1 MGILDKIMKFQRTKM
16 NLSNIKIKLGRRALV
31 TESTNAK
38 SSAVRRA
45 PGLLLVKTDPA
56 RNTLTNSILRRHI
69 TRPSTLSAKLMHAEQ
84 QRGDPFENVRRH
96 FKELISRSG
105 NSSIKKQHTL
115 KPIARFPQASSSK
128 VLYLSKAQIGR
139 KLAAPS
145 GSSILERIKRRQPVK
160 KKRGRSKK
168 VRAQPPSLAA
178 DQMQSIVMEA
188 NDEDEKVQM
197 CQYPGNECDL
207 PAFGS
212 VGLCIN
218 HAPPDSRYGLMQCRY
233 PMDSSKLRCPKSISL
248 LHSQTGLCEEHE
260 EVSLYMELDKRKD
273 ARRRNARYIA
283 DKELELFMEYLKKP
297 KRNVKRKQDT
307 SPLNN
312 TFSSMDESSETESE
326 PEMEIMKTSHPV
338 PDLPYHCLLED
349 DGPFRRIQILT
360 RKEVNPMVRDY
371 HIQYENTLIELAAAL
386 TMKYQLRMVQ
396 SGWQG
401 QEETSVEDRW
411 NISVEKCQNSSRVFV
426 RNQSEVLR
434 YMSLE
439 KDRLENTLLFIS
451 FFLNDDDDTLT
462 LVFLPFFSSTCAYEI
477 FGQRICDRYA
487 LPLLNYCDK
496 HAYVEKKQHLFKK
509 CTFPKCTVSAV
520 VTEKYCSEHA
530 LITRLKSPN
539 RELTR
544 DGIKAALEKNDE
556 ELLQKLKDFGL
567 GSDFLIHLRRFR
579 TARFPYQDW
588 KALAEK
594 QRGVRKMSDEYADS
608 NIQCT
613 DQSKKEEVEKL
624 KNTFFFISFPEVK
637 LIILIINNFAFQM
650 YSISVGVIFCLIT
663 VHHHHLRSASAVRLY
678 LGDQG
683 VVGWLNFDSKSP
695 DSNVEL
701 QVNFTGLPVTVTHV
715 EVSFHDAPF
724 LQGDHDC
731 SSLAGWQ
738 PHPLTNGSYTVPVAL
753 TSDGRHLVNEKE
765 PLELAP
771 HFTDRVFSVLVR
783 GVGTDVAVCA
793 NWLDDA
799 QIYLGRFYGSQVA
812 GPVYV
817 FSLQRHRRIQLLSLL
832 VNGENSETQVGWSIR
847 RKWWPDTRNGR
858 EPSDSSCRLSA
869 EKAPLWFHSTDD
881 RQLLQPDTEPR
892 LVTVDNV
899 QHHLSELT
907 NSVLVIRR
915 ADSDHAWR
923 QSTTLACASLSPV
936 AVYDGLDFTLPD
948 DDRIEIRQQ
957 SPFHPVTLTRTST
970 TRKAEQKTTASIFV
984 PLDLDNKNQCESEIT
999 EKSKLNLIH
1008 QQNSTVQIALDV
1020 TLYGDRSIMFHKLE
1034 IQTAG
1039 AEPACYTLQPA
1050 NVRTAVAR
1058 FFYPALGVVKFH
1070 QLDNHWQST
1079 TWIVPDVQ
1087 MLFDLT
1093 APEKAVWEISE
1104 KSTGWSQ
1111 EEMACSADRD
1121 LFDPAKLGSDYCLK
1135 AAESCPIGSLNEKYG
1150 ELFFTGQRDQLLG
1163 LGIYA
1168 TELLPL
1174 NGPFSIIGNTLSLN
1188 FDFASACANIT
1199 LTDETT
1205 ASCFSRNRTATDSKV
1220 KPVILTAHFDTSH
1233 LHGEITMVQYVSV
1246 DNPTTGVDSPA
1257 AVYYELS
1264 GEEEYEEMV
1273 AVILDT
1279 NDLSACNSEQSVYNP
1294 FYIRISQSNYTRVCR
1309 RNKLICAIGD
1319 FTLKSETV
1327 LHTNER
1333 DKFCV
1338 PFMPLHGPYSVSG
1351 KVLLLKSVKNPSKK
1365 VCALLEFVEV
1375 KSVNITADRSLTVED
1390 ILPILSKHLQLE
1402 MHEVDVQ
1409 VRHVAVK
1416 YSNCEH
1422 YTVFVADNKNNNAIS
1437 NFLSPSRW
1445 SHFGSLL
1452 QKLRPHECVI
1462 ASSSSALRMGWLW
1475 VTACIAVAFIWIS

>member
-69 TRPSTLSAKLMHAEQ
+69 TRPSTLSAKLTHAEQ
-84 QRGDPFENVRRH
+84 QRGDPFENGNLQRSCR
-96 FKELISRSG
+96 LIMPAY
-105 NSSIKKQHTL
+105 NVFT
-115 KPIARFPQASSSK
+115 ARFPQASSSK

-188 NDEDEKVQM
+188 SDEDEKVQM

-218 HAPPDSRYGLMQCRY
+218 HAPPDPRYGLMQCRY

-283 DKELELFMEYLKKP
+283 DKELESFMEYLKKP

-439 KDRLENTLLFIS
+439 KDRLENTLLFS
-451 FFLNDDDDTLT
+451 CFFLNDDDDTLT

-509 CTFPKCTVSAV
+509 CTFPKCTVSAI

-567 GSDFLIHLRRFR
+567 GSDFLTHLRRFR

-594 QRGVRKMSDEYADS
+594 QRGVRRKSDESADS

-613 DQSKKEEVEKL
+613 EQSKKEEVEKL
-624 KNTFFFISFPEVK
+624 KNTFLFISFPEVK

-701 QVNFTGLPVTVTHV
+701 QVNFTGLPMTVTHV

-738 PHPLTNGSYTVPVAL
+738 PHPLTNGSYMVPVAL

-984 PLDLDNKNQCESEIT
+984 PLDLDNKNQCESEIA

-1422 YTVFVADNKNNNAIS
+1422 YTVFLADNKNNNAIS

-1462 ASSSSALRMGWLW
+1462 ASSSSALRMGWFW

>member
-1 MGILDKIMKFQRTKM
+1 M
-16 NLSNIKIKLGRRALV
+16 NLSNIKIELGRRAVV

-69 TRPSTLSAKLMHAEQ
+69 TRPSTLSAKLTHAEQ
-84 QRGDPFENVRRH
+84 QRGDPFENGNLQRSCR
-96 FKELISRSG
+96 LIVPAY
-105 NSSIKKQHTL
+105 NVFT
-115 KPIARFPQASSSK
+115 ARFPQASSSK

-145 GSSILERIKRRQPVK
+145 DSSILERIKRRQPVK

-188 NDEDEKVQM
+188 NDDEDEKVQM
-197 CQYPGNECDL
+197 CQYPGNECGL

-218 HAPPDSRYGLMQCRY
+218 HAPPDPQYGLMQCRY

-248 LHSQTGLCEEHE
+248 LHSQTGLCEQHE
-260 EVSLYMELDKRKD
+260 EVILHMELDKRKD
-273 ARRRNARYIA
+273 ARRKNARYIA
-283 DKELELFMEYLKKP
+283 DKELESFMEYLKKP

-326 PEMEIMKTSHPV
+326 PEMEIMKTSLPV

-349 DGPFRRIQILT
+349 DGPFRRVQILT
-360 RKEVNPMVRDY
+360 RKEINPMVRDY
-371 HIQYENTLIELAAAL
+371 HIQYENTLLELAAAL

-401 QEETSVEDRW
+401 QD
-411 NISVEKCQNSSRVFV
+411 
-426 RNQSEVLR
+426 
-434 YMSLE
+434 
-439 KDRLENTLLFIS
+439 
-451 FFLNDDDDTLT
+451 
-462 LVFLPFFSSTCAYEI
+462 
-477 FGQRICDRYA
+477 
-487 LPLLNYCDK
+487 
-496 HAYVEKKQHLFKK
+496 AYVEKKQHLFKK

-520 VTEKYCSEHA
+520 VTEKYCAEHA

-567 GSDFLIHLRRFR
+567 GSDFL
-579 TARFPYQDW
+579 
-588 KALAEK
+588 
-594 QRGVRKMSDEYADS
+594 
-608 NIQCT
+608 CT
-613 DQSKKEEVEKL
+613 EQSKKEEEEVEKL
-624 KNTFFFISFPEVK
+624 KNTFFFISFPEVN
-637 LIILIINNFAFQM
+637 L
-650 YSISVGVIFCLIT
+650 
-663 VHHHHLRSASAVRLY
+663 
-678 LGDQG
+678 
-683 VVGWLNFDSKSP
+683 
-695 DSNVEL
+695 
-701 QVNFTGLPVTVTHV
+701 TGLPVTVTHV

-753 TSDGRHLVNEKE
+753 TSDGRHLVNEKD

-957 SPFHPVTLTRTST
+957 SPFHPLTLTRTST

-999 EKSKLNLIH
+999 EKSKLNLIN

-1070 QLDNHWQST
+1070 QLDDHWQST

-1205 ASCFSRNRTATDSKV
+1205 TSCFSRNRTATDSKV
-1220 KPVILTAHFDTSH
+1220 KPVILTAHFDSSH
-1233 LHGEITMVQYVSV
+1233 LHGEITM
-1246 DNPTTGVDSPA
+1246 
-1257 AVYYELS
+1257 
-1264 GEEEYEEMV
+1264 EYEEMV

-1294 FYIRISQSNYTRVCR
+1294 FYIRISQSMFILYYSFFYST
-1309 RNKLICAIGD
+1309 KSAID
-1319 FTLKSETV
+1319 M
-1327 LHTNER
+1327 
-1333 DKFCV
+1333 CQ
-1338 PFMPLHGPYSVSG
+1338 
-1351 KVLLLKSVKNPSKK
+1351 
-1365 VCALLEFVEV
+1365 
-1375 KSVNITADRSLTVED
+1375 ED

-1462 ASSSSALRMGWLW
+1462 ASSSSALRMGWFW
-1475 VTACIAVAFIWIS
+1475 GN

>member
-1 MGILDKIMKFQRTKM
+1 M
-16 NLSNIKIKLGRRALV
+16 NLSNIKIEADGRALI
-31 TESTNAK
+31 TQSNNAK
-38 SSAVRRA
+38 IGRGS
-45 PGLLLVKTDPA
+45 GLLLLKTESA
-56 RNTLTNSILRRHI
+56 RNTLTSSILSRDI
-69 TRPSTLSAKLMHAEQ
+69 TRPSTSSAKLKHAEQ
-84 QRGDPFENVRRH
+84 QHEDPFESVRRH
-96 FKELISRSG
+96 FKELISRG
-105 NSSIKKQHTL
+105 GISSVKKQHPS
-115 KPIARFPQASSSK
+115 KPIAKFPQVSSSK

-145 GSSILERIKRRQPVK
+145 SSLILQRIKRREHVK
-160 KKRGRSKK
+160 KKPGKSKE
-168 VRAQPPSLAA
+168 VRAQPPSMAA
-178 DQMQSIVMEA
+178 NQMQGIVMEA
-188 NDEDEKVQM
+188 DDDERRKVQM
-197 CQYPGNECDL
+197 CQYPGGDCGL

-212 VGLCIN
+212 IGLCIH
-218 HAPPDSRYGLMQCRY
+218 HAPPDPQYGLMQCRY
-233 PMDSSKLRCPKSISL
+233 PMDSSKLRCPNTTSI
-248 LHSQTGLCEEHE
+248 LCELHE
-260 EVSLYMELDKRKD
+260 SVILQIELDKRRE
-273 ARRRNARYIA
+273 ARRMYTRFRV
-283 DKELELFMEYLKKP
+283 DKELESFMEYLNKP
-297 KRNVKRKQDT
+297 KRNVKRKKET
-307 SPLNN
+307 SPLNS
-312 TFSSMDESSETESE
+312 TVSSLDESSETESE
-326 PEMEIMKTSHPV
+326 PETELMKLSHPV
-338 PDLPYHCLLED
+338 PDLPYHCLVED
-349 DGPFRRIQILT
+349 DDLLCRAQNFSQ
-360 RKEVNPMVRDY
+360 KEIFTMLRDY
-371 HIQYENTLIELAAAL
+371 HIEYENTLLELAAAL
-386 TMKYQLRMVQ
+386 TMKCQLHRLQ
-396 SGWQG
+396 SGQQC

-411 NISVEKCQNSSRVFV
+411 NISVEKCQNSQRFFV
-426 RNQSEVLR
+426 RNQSEVFR
-434 YMSLE
+434 YMALE
-439 KDRLENTLLFIS
+439 KDRLENTNKCLY
-451 FFLNDDDDTLT
+451 D
-462 LVFLPFFSSTCAYEI
+462 VFEKSAC
-477 FGQRICDRYA
+477 RRYA

-496 HAYVEKKQHLFKK
+496 HAYVEKKQYLFKK
-509 CTFPKCTVSAV
+509 CTYPKCTVSAV
-520 VTEKYCSEHA
+520 VTQKYCAEHA
-530 LITRLKSPN
+530 LIAQLKSPDQN
-539 RELTR
+539 LTR
-544 DGIKAALEKNDE
+544 DEIKAALDNDDE
-556 ELLQKLKDFGL
+556 ELLQKLEDSEF
-567 GSDFLIHLRRFR
+567 GSDFLTHLRRFR
-579 TARFPYQDW
+579 SARFPYQDW
-588 KALAEK
+588 KVLAEK
-594 QRGVRKMSDEYADS
+594 QRAMKKETDESADS
-608 NIQCT
+608 
-613 DQSKKEEVEKL
+613 K
-624 KNTFFFISFPEVK
+624 
-637 LIILIINNFAFQM
+637 IIDDITLHM
-650 YSISVGVIFCLIT
+650 YPISVGVIFCLIT
-663 VHHHHLRSASAVRLY
+663 VRCASGVRLY

-683 VVGWLNFDSKSP
+683 VVGWLNFDSKSA
-695 DSNVEL
+695 DSKVEL
-701 QVNFTGLPVTVTHV
+701 QVNLTGLPVTVTHV

-724 LQGDHDC
+724 LQGDQEC
-731 SSLAGWQ
+731 SLLASWSAY
-738 PHPLTNGSYTVPVAL
+738 PLTNGSYTVPVAL
-753 TSDGRHLVNEKE
+753 TGDGGHLVNRE

-771 HFTDRVFSVLVR
+771 HFMDRVFSVLVR

-799 QIYLGRFYGSQVA
+799 QVYLGRFYGSQVA

-817 FSLQRHRRIQLLSLL
+817 FSLPRHRRMQLLSLL
-832 VNGENSETQVGWSIR
+832 VNGENSETHVGWSIR
-847 RKWWPDTRNGR
+847 RKWWPDSRNGR

-892 LVTVDNV
+892 LITVDNV

-907 NSVLVIRR
+907 NSVLVIKR

-923 QSTTLACASLSPV
+923 QSTTLACAALSPV

-948 DDRIEIRQQ
+948 DDRIQIRQQ
-957 SPFHPVTLTRTST
+957 SPFHPVTLTHTSPN
-970 TRKAEQKTTASIFV
+970 RKAEQKSTFSVYV
-984 PLDLDNKNQCESEIT
+984 PLDLDNKNLCESEIT
-999 EKSKLNLIH
+999 EKTKLNLFQQH
-1008 QQNSTVQIALDV
+1008 QQNNSVQIVLDA

-1039 AEPACYTLQPA
+1039 AAGAACYTLQPA
-1050 NVRTAVAR
+1050 NMRTAVAR
-1058 FFYPALGVVKFH
+1058 FFYPSIGEVKFH
-1070 QLDNHWQST
+1070 QLNDHWQST

-1087 MLFDLT
+1087 MLFDLS
-1093 APEKAVWEISE
+1093 APEKAVWQISE
-1104 KSTGWSQ
+1104 KSIGWSQ

-1121 LFDPAKLGSDYCLK
+1121 LFDPTKLGSDYCLK

-1220 KPVILTAHFDTSH
+1220 KPVILTAHFDSPH

-1246 DNPTTGVDSPA
+1246 ENPTTGVDSPA
-1257 AVYYELS
+1257 AIYYELS
-1264 GEEEYEEMV
+1264 GEEEYEEIV
-1273 AVILDT
+1273 AVILDS

-1294 FYIRISQSNYTRVCR
+1294 FYIRISQSNYTKVCR

-1375 KSVNITADRSLTVED
+1375 KSVNITADRSLTAED

-1422 YTVFVADNKNNNAIS
+1422 YTVFIADNKNNNAIS
-1437 NFLSPSRW
+1437 NFLSTSRW
-1445 SHFGSLL
+1445 SHFGSML

-1462 ASSSSALRMGWLW
+1462 ASSSSALRMGWFW

>member
-69 TRPSTLSAKLMHAEQ
+69 TRPSTLSAKLTHAEQ

-168 VRAQPPSLAA
+168 VRAQPPFLAA

-218 HAPPDSRYGLMQCRY
+218 HAPPDPRYGLMQCRY

-260 EVSLYMELDKRKD
+260 EVSLYMELDKRRD

-283 DKELELFMEYLKKP
+283 DKELESFMEYLKKP

-312 TFSSMDESSETESE
+312 TFSSMDENSETESE

-349 DGPFRRIQILT
+349 DGPFRRVQILT
-360 RKEVNPMVRDY
+360 RKEINPMVRDY

-462 LVFLPFFSSTCAYEI
+462 LVFFCLSLAVHVHT
-477 FGQRICDRYA
+477 RYLGNVFA
-487 LPLLNYCDK
+487 ID
-496 HAYVEKKQHLFKK
+496 AYVEKKQHLFKK
-509 CTFPKCTVSAV
+509 CTFPKCTVSAI

-567 GSDFLIHLRRFR
+567 GSDFLTHLRRFR

-588 KALAEK
+588 KAL
-594 QRGVRKMSDEYADS
+594 
-608 NIQCT
+608 CT
-613 DQSKKEEVEKL
+613 EQSKKEEVEKL
-624 KNTFFFISFPEVK
+624 KNTFLFISFPEVK

-701 QVNFTGLPVTVTHV
+701 QVNFTGLPMTVTHV

-753 TSDGRHLVNEKE
+753 TSDGRYLVNEKE

-957 SPFHPVTLTRTST
+957 SPFHPVTFTRTST

-1422 YTVFVADNKNNNAIS
+1422 YTVFLADNKNNNAIS

-1462 ASSSSALRMGWLW
+1462 ASSSSALRMGWFW
-1475 VTACIAVAFIWIS
+1475 GN

>member
-1 MGILDKIMKFQRTKM
+1 MI
-16 NLSNIKIKLGRRALV
+16 
-31 TESTNAK
+31 
-38 SSAVRRA
+38 
-45 PGLLLVKTDPA
+45 
-56 RNTLTNSILRRHI
+56 
-69 TRPSTLSAKLMHAEQ
+69 
-84 QRGDPFENVRRH
+84 
-96 FKELISRSG
+96 
-105 NSSIKKQHTL
+105 
-115 KPIARFPQASSSK
+115 
-128 VLYLSKAQIGR
+128 
-139 KLAAPS
+139 
-145 GSSILERIKRRQPVK
+145 
-160 KKRGRSKK
+160 
-168 VRAQPPSLAA
+168 
-178 DQMQSIVMEA
+178 
-188 NDEDEKVQM
+188 DEKVQM

-401 QEETSVEDRW
+401 QD
-411 NISVEKCQNSSRVFV
+411 
-426 RNQSEVLR
+426 
-434 YMSLE
+434 
-439 KDRLENTLLFIS
+439 
-451 FFLNDDDDTLT
+451 
-462 LVFLPFFSSTCAYEI
+462 
-477 FGQRICDRYA
+477 
-487 LPLLNYCDK
+487 
-496 HAYVEKKQHLFKK
+496 AYVEKKQHLFKK

-567 GSDFLIHLRRFR
+567 GSDFL
-579 TARFPYQDW
+579 
-588 KALAEK
+588 
-594 QRGVRKMSDEYADS
+594 
-608 NIQCT
+608 CT
-613 DQSKKEEVEKL
+613 DQSKKEEEEVEKL
-624 KNTFFFISFPEVK
+624 KNTFFFISFPE
-637 LIILIINNFAFQM
+637 
-650 YSISVGVIFCLIT
+650 
-663 VHHHHLRSASAVRLY
+663 
-678 LGDQG
+678 
-683 VVGWLNFDSKSP
+683 
-695 DSNVEL
+695 
-701 QVNFTGLPVTVTHV
+701 VNFTGLPVTVTHV

-970 TRKAEQKTTASIFV
+970 TRNAEQKTTASIFV

-1233 LHGEITMVQYVSV
+1233 LHGEITM
-1246 DNPTTGVDSPA
+1246 
-1257 AVYYELS
+1257 
-1264 GEEEYEEMV
+1264 EYEEMV

-1279 NDLSACNSEQSVYNP
+1279 NDLSACNSKQSVYNP
-1294 FYIRISQSNYTRVCR
+1294 FYIRISQSMFISCYSFFYST
-1309 RNKLICAIGD
+1309 KSAID
-1319 FTLKSETV
+1319 M
-1327 LHTNER
+1327 
-1333 DKFCV
+1333 CQ
-1338 PFMPLHGPYSVSG
+1338 
-1351 KVLLLKSVKNPSKK
+1351 
-1365 VCALLEFVEV
+1365 
-1375 KSVNITADRSLTVED
+1375 ED

-1475 VTACIAVAFIWIS
+1475 